1 MEAMAA
7 RTKVLLVDDDR
18 DLIQVLTLV
27 LEGKGYQV
35 VSEIRADAAL
45 GTVDRERPDL
55 IVQDVMMPNATE
67 GFHVVWHLRK
77 RPEAY
82 FQTVPI
88 IILTA
93 IHQKTS
99 LRFYP
104 DSGDGTYAAGEYL
117 PVQGFV
123 DKPVDPGKLLEE
135 VERVLAVTRTA

>member
-135 VERVLAVTRTA
+135 VERVLAVARTA

>member
-35 VSEIRADAAL
+35 VSEIRANAAL

-135 VERVLAVTRTA
+135 VERVLAVARTA